1 MEFASVPTALYPL
14 AALACP
20 VGMGLMMWLM
30 ARGKKRE
37 QGREP
42 EPSRPASVEV
52 LREEH
57 RRLAEQIDRL
67 EREQAPPSDPL
78 ER

>member
-1 MEFASVPTALYPL
+1 MESASISIALYPL

-20 VGMGLMMWLM
+20 IGMGLMMWMM

-37 QGREP
+37 EGREP
-42 EPSRPASVEV
+42 EPSQPASVEV
-52 LREEH
+52 LREKH

-67 EREQAPPSDPL
+67 EREQASQSDPL
-78 ER
+78 E